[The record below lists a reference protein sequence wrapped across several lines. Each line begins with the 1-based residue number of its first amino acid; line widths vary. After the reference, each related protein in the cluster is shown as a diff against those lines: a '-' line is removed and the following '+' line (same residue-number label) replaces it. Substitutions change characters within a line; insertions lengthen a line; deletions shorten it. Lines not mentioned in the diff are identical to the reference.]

1 MNMTMMSI
9 ERIRTGFPFC
19 IMILIISLS
28 ILSVFW
34 KEESG
39 ASFERRL
46 ELRTFQWRKGW
57 GYQVLANEKV
67 LINQPFIPAIDT
79 IMAFPDE
86 ESARKIGALVLDK
99 WAGGESPS
107 VTQWE
112 IRHSLS
118 YLGQ

>member
-1 MNMTMMSI
+1 MQK
-9 ERIRTGFPFC
+9 
-19 IMILIISLS
+19 ILFVIHSLAGG
-28 ILSVFW
+28 
-34 KEESG
+34 G
-39 ASFERRL
+39 A
-46 ELRTFQWRKGW
+46 
-57 GYQVLANEKV
+57 EKV